1 MVDTSKYI
9 LVFIT
14 NICYLP
20 KHFSRAGAPLNDP
33 STLELAKRLQDSD
46 YVDFYGIYTHA
57 GHSYSAKSAID
68 GLEYLKTECDMARRF
83 RDYFTTNGVAVK
95 TVSIG
100 ATPTIHAV
108 VKFAQEDK
116 ENIKQVL
123 DGITELHAG
132 AFSFLDRQQAATGL
146 CTLKDIAISVVSR
159 VASNYS
165 DRDSLLIDGGG
176 LAFSKDTAPQGG
188 FGYVLDPAIK
198 PDINQEPIVLATLT
212 KVAQEHGVVSDLN
225 SSILSR
231 SDLGIGSLVRVLPNH
246 CCLTAASHMYYLIVE
261 DGSDVVLDVW
271 VPVKGW

>member
-1 MVDTSKYI
+1 MF
-9 LVFIT
+9 FIT

-20 KHFSRAGAPLNDP
+20 KHFSRAGAPLNDL

-83 RDYFTTNGVAVK
+83 RDYFTTNGVVVK

-123 DGITELHAG
+123 DGINELHAG

-165 DRDSLLIDGGG
+165 DRDSLLIDGGA

-246 CCLTAASHMYYLIVE
+246 CCLAAASHMYYLIVE